1 MEDVVHLPHQE
12 AGAPPEAFEAEEAA
26 VEEQGGHPRVEGTWM
41 MVAIPWILIWAL
53 PEGHFQWSE
62 DRHHA
67 VGVHLPKGL
76 LPQDQFAAAV
86 EWEEELLCPE
96 EETAMGVPLGE
107 NPSLPAEMCICRQGM
122 MATRRK
128 TAVISVATPAEI
140 TQAPGTPGT
149 TRRRHGTTPTGTMGT
164 QVPVTTIRPEAIAIE
179 MGTVETETIRTIQ
192 VAAHIETPMTV
203 MVTLVVLHP
212 REGPRHHMVEAVAM
226 MITAAHGTDMVEA
239 ETVTQAAEAISTQV
253 GAIGLADKTEGCP
266 LPWKGGT
273 LHHAIPTAVQAAE
286 PQEVVAV
293 EEADLIEGVA
303 EADIKKKATNQTKP
317 NKHTKQNFGP
327 KSLFKETKQTPHTHK
342 KVESIITIPR
352 TTYSKGK
359 VVWPFFFRKKISC

>member
-1 MEDVVHLPHQE
+1 M
-12 AGAPPEAFEAEEAA
+12 
-26 VEEQGGHPRVEGTWM
+26 
-41 MVAIPWILIWAL
+41 
-53 PEGHFQWSE
+53 
-62 DRHHA
+62 
-67 VGVHLPKGL
+67 GVHLPKGL

-128 TAVISVATPAEI
+128 TATPAEI

-342 KVESIITIPR
+342 KVESIITF
-352 TTYSKGK
+352 
-359 VVWPFFFRKKISC
+359 PFE